1 MVDRNLRMRDSG
13 RSRMVLKGAVRY
25 MMGQWIGRRGCLLWS
40 SEAAEI
46 LAEIPRA
53 PMTSPGQAGATET
66 R

>member
-1 MVDRNLRMRDSG
+1 
-13 RSRMVLKGAVRY
+13 MVLKGAVVRY
-25 MMGQWIGRRGCLLWS
+25 MMGQWIGRGSCCLLWS